1 MVWTAETSNGN
12 EAGKIRWELVR
23 YTRGRVLDLG
33 CGKYKAFPH
42 FIGVDNGN
50 HEQFGWNIRPDVYV
64 ETCERLDV
72 FASQSMDA
80 VFSSHLLEHIVDYK
94 AALREWWRVVKPH
107 GHLCLYLPHKQ
118 FYPNIG
124 EHGANPTHVHD
135 FMPDDIIAAM
145 REVAKGW
152 DLVEKQ
158 DRNEGDEYSMFLV
171 FRRTGGEKCVESWNR
186 ERPAKTAA
194 VIRYGAFGDLM
205 QASSV
210 FAGLKKQGYHVTL
223 YSTRPGSDVVEYD
236 PNVDEIILQDKDQVP
251 NGDLIEFWDYLAKK
265 YDHFVNLS
273 ESVEGT
279 WLAMPGR
286 TAHRW
291 PHNLRHKMLNHNY
304 LQFQHEL
311 AGVPHEPRVR
321 FYANAEEREWARKQR
336 LKMGDFVVMWS
347 LAGSAVHKTN
357 ASLDQFI
364 ARVLLSYPSA
374 HVVLV
379 GGPECAMLEAGWEN
393 EPRVHKTCGKWS
405 IRESLAFLDQCD
417 LVIGP
422 ETGVLNAAACMSVPK
437 IVFLSHSSVE
447 NLTRDWVNTVSL
459 EPRNTPCF
467 PCHQLHYGWTHCH
480 KDEETGTAKCQADIT
495 VDDVWYAAKDVIDAK
510 LKSAA

>member
-1 MVWTAETSNGN
+1 M
-12 EAGKIRWELVR
+12 
-23 YTRGRVLDLG
+23 
-33 CGKYKAFPH
+33 
-42 FIGVDNGN
+42 
-50 HEQFGWNIRPDVYV
+50 
-64 ETCERLDV
+64 
-72 FASQSMDA
+72 FASQSVDA
-80 VFSSHLLEHIVDYK
+80 VVSSHLLEHIHDYK
-94 AALREWWRVVKPH
+94 AALKEWWRVIKPH
-107 GHLCLYLPHKQ
+107 GHLCLYLPHKD

-124 EHGANPTHVHD
+124 QPGANPTHVHD
-135 FMPDDIIAAM
+135 FLPEDIIAAM

-158 DRNEGDEYSMFLV
+158 ERNGGDEYSMFLV
-171 FRRTGGEKCVESWNR
+171 FKRTGGERCIESWNR
-186 ERPAKTAA
+186 EKPKKTAA

-210 FAGLKKQGYHVTL
+210 FAGLKEQGYHVTL
-223 YSTRPGSDVVEYD
+223 YSTRPGADVIEHD
-236 PNVDEIILQDKDQVP
+236 PNIDEIILQDKDQVP
-251 NGDLIEFWDYLAKK
+251 NGDLLEFWSYIEKK

-291 PHNLRHKMLNHNY
+291 PKQLRHQILNYNY

-311 AGVPHEPRVR
+311 AGVPHKPRVK
-321 FYANAEEREWARKQR
+321 FYATAEEKDWARKQR
-336 LKMGDFVVMWS
+336 AKMGDFVIMWS

-357 ASLDQFI
+357 ASLDQFV
-364 ARVLLSYPSA
+364 ARVLIDYPRA

-405 IRESLAFLDQCD
+405 IRQSLSFIEQCD
-417 LVIGP
+417 LIVGP
-422 ETGVLNAAACMSVPK
+422 ETGVLNAASGMLVPK
-437 IVFLSHSSVE
+437 ICFLSHSSVE
-447 NLTRDWVNTVSL
+447 NLTRDWINTVSL
-459 EPRNTPCF
+459 EPRNTACY
-467 PCHQLHYGWTHCH
+467 PCHLLHFSFEHCH

-495 VDDVWYAAKDVIDAK
+495 VDDVWYAAKDIIDSK